1 MRTLLVVLF
10 STITFAA
17 QAQTNNI
24 FKAEHNEYGEV
35 KTSLQHAS
43 LVESWPKKILQ
54 ANKDT
59 LIKRIGE
66 GMYYE
71 IFNNCEFS
79 VWPPVYSL
87 RFLPDR
93 SDPNTMKYTLWFIA
107 GVNDYAIVRIRAKDN
122 SSLPSNYQRKDG
134 TDFYWVM
141 HGNGVMDYTECKKA
155 LKNSAAKYPE
165 SAYARNMKTTDAPG
179 SEEFTK
185 GYEASQKKD
194 YENAEIWYVKAAEK
208 GSVTAMYNLGIM
220 YYNNRIHK
228 AYDNQALL
236 DEALNPGS
244 TLKKRMLKACDWFKK
259 AADKGDEKAM
269 YAIGLMYKNGE
280 GVDKSLAE
288 ARKWFQKAADK
299 GDADAKEELKKL

>member
-1 MRTLLVVLF
+1 MRILLTAIFTPLV
-10 STITFAA
+10 FAA
-17 QAQTNNI
+17 QAQTTAT

-43 LVESWPKKILQ
+43 LVESWPKRILE

-59 LIKRIGE
+59 LVKRIGE

-71 IFNNCEFS
+71 IYNNSEFS
-79 VWPPVYSL
+79 VWPPVYNI

-93 SDPNTMKYTLWFIA
+93 SDPNTMKYTVWFIA

-134 TDFYWVM
+134 TDFFWVM
-141 HGNGVMDYTECKKA
+141 HSNGVMNYSECKNA

-165 SAYARNMKTTDAPG
+165 SAYARNIITTDAPG

-185 GYEASQKKD
+185 GIEAAQKKD
-194 YENAEIWYVKAAEK
+194 FENAEKWYLKAAEK
-208 GSVTAMYNLGIM
+208 GSAAAMYNLGVM
-220 YYNNRIHK
+220 HYKGQVYK
-228 AYDNQALL
+228 PYDTKNLL
-236 DEALNPGS
+236 EETMNPGS
-244 TLKKRMLKACDWFKK
+244 TRKKQMQQAYDWFKK
-259 AADKGDEKAM
+259 AADKEYVKAM
-269 YAIGLMYKNGE
+269 YAIGLLYKNGE
-280 GVDKSLAE
+280 GMDKNLTE